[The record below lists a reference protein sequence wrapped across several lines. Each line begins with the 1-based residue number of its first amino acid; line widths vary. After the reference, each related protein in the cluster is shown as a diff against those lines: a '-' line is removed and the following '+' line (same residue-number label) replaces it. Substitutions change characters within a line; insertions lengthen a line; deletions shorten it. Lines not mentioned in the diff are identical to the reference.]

1 MSCIAVSPR
10 QDFRRIL
17 STSGSRARIRP
28 KIYFSGA
35 NPFANP
41 DRLCERE
48 TATERPAMKRTLIRY
63 KTRPEAADANAALV
77 EAVFAELQAR
87 QPAGV
92 RYLTLRLDDGVF
104 VHVVE
109 HEADDGPSP
118 LLQLDAFQA
127 FQRGIRERCVEP
139 PEARGAMVVGNYRM
153 LDEPG

>member
-1 MSCIAVSPR
+1 
-10 QDFRRIL
+10 
-17 STSGSRARIRP
+17 
-28 KIYFSGA
+28 
-35 NPFANP
+35 
-41 DRLCERE
+41 
-48 TATERPAMKRTLIRY
+48 MKRTLIRY

-92 RYLTLRLDDGVF
+92 RYVTLRLDDGVF

-139 PEARGAMVVGNYRM
+139 PEARGATVVGNYRM